1 MCLKLGKDEL
11 DTVRNLMAMSLKAVV
26 AEALGVDLDEVAER
40 ARLVEDLHMDES
52 GRRQLQA
59 LLADI
64 FDGVEIDPAT
74 MPTVGD
80 LLEAVVHSEFRDLK
94 T

>member
-26 AEALGVDLDEVAER
+26 AEALECDLDEVTER
-40 ARLVEDLHMDES
+40 ARLVEDLHMDEA
-52 GRRQLQA
+52 GRHELQA

-64 FDGVEIDPAT
+64 FDGVAIDPAA

-80 LLEAVVHSEFRDLK
+80 LLEEVVHSEFHDLK